1 MTAAASH
8 FSAGGR
14 RSADD
19 GGWIGLTT
27 LVWAGAVCAILVL
40 AVTAATDV
48 LTARM
53 RAQTAADAAALAA
66 VGTSPLVGGQAQG
79 TAVARRVA
87 ERNSAEL
94 VTCDCEAIDTAEVV
108 VAVTP
113 ATSMQHLIPAV
124 RARARAELQPRA
136 GP

>member
-1 MTAAASH
+1 MTAAPWH
-8 FSAGGR
+8 VSAGAR
-14 RSADD
+14 RSV
-19 GGWIGLTT
+19 GESGWIGLTT

-40 AVTAATDV
+40 VLTAATDV
-48 LTARM
+48 LTART

-108 VAVTP
+108 VAVAP
-113 ATSMQHLIPAV
+113 ATSVQHLIPAV
-124 RARARAELQPRA
+124 RARARAELRPRA